1 MTVLQCQSQSHLPRP
16 SLCVHSAKPP
26 SHLSLS
32 NHLSG
37 LSNSNPDNSISL
49 LPCRLCG
56 TFRKSTLYVSRSFT
70 ASSKT
75 AFDLFV
81 PRGGAQF
88 HFHRFP
94 PIWLSLCVVCVCVT
108 VCCQICRYLA
118 FLLGR
123 EWELSRRG
131 RWGQDYWGEVRSLR
145 SARFAPWIARSGRGG
160 GQEATFVPPTLPP
173 PGALSSS
180 MAVAPGEH

>member
-1 MTVLQCQSQSHLPRP
+1 MRQLSLYQLQYRFMEGPLSSRPPMYIVSIGDLPEPVTVLQCQSQSHLPRP

-37 LSNSNPDNSISL
+37 LSNSNLDNSISL

-81 PRGGAQF
+81 PRGEHNSTFAVFLQSGYLYV
-88 HFHRFP
+88 
-94 PIWLSLCVVCVCVT
+94 LSASVSPFAAKSAA
-108 VCCQICRYLA
+108 I
-118 FLLGR
+118 LLFS
-123 EWELSRRG
+123 WEGKWS
-131 RWGQDYWGEVRSLR
+131 
-145 SARFAPWIARSGRGG
+145 
-160 GQEATFVPPTLPP
+160 
-173 PGALSSS
+173 
-180 MAVAPGEH
+180 